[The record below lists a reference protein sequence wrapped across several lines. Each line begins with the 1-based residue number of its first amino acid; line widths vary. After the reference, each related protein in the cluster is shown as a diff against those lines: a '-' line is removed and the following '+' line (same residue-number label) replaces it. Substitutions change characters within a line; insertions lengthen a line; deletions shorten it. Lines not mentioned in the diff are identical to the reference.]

1 MVVITLTNCL
11 LSGKAEVVEFDENSL
26 DQEPIPP
33 DVFYTRRGFDSHE
46 GATPVCV
53 IFSLSVFVLF
63 LASCFSP
70 SLLTPA
76 RVSANS
82 SITLMQ
88 STRCISVRTAS
99 GGTTRVASPRMVIH
113 PPNRPTNACRT
124 S

>member
-1 MVVITLTNCL
+1 MLTNSL

-26 DQEPIPP
+26 DQEPISP
-33 DVFYTRRGFDSHE
+33 DVFYTRRGFDSRE

-53 IFSLSVFVLF
+53 TFSLSVFFLF

-70 SLLTPA
+70 PLLTRA
-76 RVSANS
+76 RVFANS

-88 STRCISVRTAS
+88 STRCISVHTAS
-99 GGTTRVASPRMVIH
+99 GGTMRVALPRMVIH
-113 PPNRPTNACRT
+113 PLNQPTNACRT